1 MQYTLRNVPDA
12 VDAKLREIAQ
22 REGRSLN
29 EVAIEALTRAVGLT
43 EQPSKQRELR
53 DIAGSWIADEAVD
66 SALEDQRR
74 IDDALWR

>member
-12 VDAKLREIAQ
+12 VDAKLRELAQ

-43 EQPSKQRELR
+43 EQPSKQRDLC
-53 DIAGSWIADEAVD
+53 DIAGSWIADDAVD